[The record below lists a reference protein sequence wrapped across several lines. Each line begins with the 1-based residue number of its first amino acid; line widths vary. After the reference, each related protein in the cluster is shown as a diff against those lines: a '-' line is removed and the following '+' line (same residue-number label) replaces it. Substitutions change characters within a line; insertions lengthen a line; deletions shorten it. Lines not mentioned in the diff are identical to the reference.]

1 MFFWLLMFTTFCS
14 AWLYL
19 NCTATYLTCVYNRYS
34 INEIQWGSEIRPF
47 EIWKHLKSGLFEGQI
62 SNGPVFKWSCFSY
75 GYSYNPNHLNTRPF
89 KCFVR
94 ISNGFWQKGGHL
106 SGSMLPDL
114 KSIQSPDH
122 LQPKLFLAIWK
133 GLSKKETCLPGIE
146 AARPHGRN

>member
-19 NCTATYLTCVYNRYS
+19 NCTAAYLTCVYNRHL
-34 INEIQWGSEIRPF
+34 INGIQWGSAIRPF
-47 EIWKHLKSGLFEGQI
+47 EIWKHLESGNIWNQDFLKVRFQMVRF
-62 SNGPVFKWSCFSY
+62 SNGHALAI
-75 GYSYNPNHLNTRPF
+75 SYNPNHLKTRPF
-89 KCFVR
+89 KCFVQ

-122 LQPKLFLAIWK
+122 LQPKLFLAIW
-133 GLSKKETCLPGIE
+133 
-146 AARPHGRN
+146 NQ